1 MFIDLRQIIAKH
13 NANIKGII
21 HVGAHKLEEYEVYK
35 DCGINKVVWIE
46 GNDDLI
52 EIGKQKLQE
61 NNAQEQMLLNYLV
74 YDQDDVELGF
84 NITNNTESS
93 SILQFGKHKQYYS
106 YVDFVKVLIKTTK
119 TLKSIIEENQIDLS
133 SYNMLN
139 LDLQG
144 VELRAL
150 KGLGSLIESF
160 NYVYTEIN
168 DDSIYIDNDYVAD
181 IDSYL
186 SNYGFKRAE
195 TFMLSEKWGD
205 ALYIK

>member
-1 MFIDLRQIIAKH
+1 MFIDLQQIITKH
-13 NANIKGII
+13 NIKIKGII
-21 HVGAHKLEEYEVYK
+21 HVGAHKLEEYESYK
-35 DCGINKVVWIE
+35 NCGINKVVWIE
-46 GNDDLI
+46 GNDELI
-52 EIGKQKLQE
+52 ELGKQKLIE
-61 NNAQEQMLLNYLV
+61 NNAQEQILLNYLV
-74 YDQDDVELGF
+74 YDQDDVELDF

-106 YVDFVKVLIKTTK
+106 YIDFVKVLKKTTK
-119 TLKSIIEENQIDLS
+119 TLKSIIEENKIDLNF
-133 SYNMLN
+133 YNMLN

-150 KGLGSLIESF
+150 KGLGELIKNF
-160 NYVYTEIN
+160 NCIYTEIN

-186 SNYGFKRAE
+186 NQYGFKRAE